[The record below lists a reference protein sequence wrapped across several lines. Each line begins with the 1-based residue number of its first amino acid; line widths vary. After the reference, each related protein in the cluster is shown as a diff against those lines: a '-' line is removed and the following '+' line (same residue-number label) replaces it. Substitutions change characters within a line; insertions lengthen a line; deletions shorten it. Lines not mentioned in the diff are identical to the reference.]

1 MMLPN
6 NFVKLSNCL
15 GISVVAL
22 EKEIGFLLRKLDSKK
37 MHGVKVSG
45 GKRKPLASFR
55 FEREI

>member
-1 MMLPN
+1 M
-6 NFVKLSNCL
+6 
-15 GISVVAL
+15 AL

-45 GKRKPLASFR
+45 GKRKPLASFQ